1 MMLIPKP
8 SPDFAH
14 ACAPA
19 SGHGLTAAL
28 TAGICALLLTSC
40 TQLAGGGSSRAATSP
55 PAATDPSKVPTVA
68 VANPTLESFSRD
80 AVLTGEFRPYQSVE
94 LHAKLAGYLRKIN
107 VDVGNRVN
115 AGDLLAALEIPEMD
129 ADLAHATAER
139 RRFEA
144 ERNRLN
150 AEVERAKA
158 TLAMTALSHNRLTAA
173 VKAESGIIAQQEID
187 EAAAKRNV
195 AEAQLTAA
203 RAALGVIDQQI
214 EASKASEQ
222 KVRTMSGYSE
232 IRAPFAGMITKR
244 YADPGAMIQSGT
256 ASQSQAMPVVR
267 LSQIHRLRLAV
278 VVPET
283 LAPMVRA
290 GEPVEIR
297 VPSLRK
303 SFPGAIARL
312 NHDVQFSSR
321 TMEAEVD
328 VNNPSGELLPGMTA
342 EVVVSLSRKEKTLA
356 VPLQALINSGG
367 NRFALVVNPS
377 GVVEEREVKTG
388 AESASHA
395 EVIAGLTAEDRIVVG
410 NRSLLKPGQAVM
422 AKLALP
428 AAPAE
433 GR

>member
-1 MMLIPKP
+1 MPLIPLR
-8 SPDFAH
+8 SSSAGCIGL
-14 ACAPA
+14 ATLIALA
-19 SGHGLTAAL
+19 S
-28 TAGICALLLTSC
+28 TSC
-40 TQLAGGGSSRAATSP
+40 TQLAVSGPNPTGAVSST
-55 PAATDPSKVPTVA
+55 PADPGKVPTVA
-68 VANPTLESFSRD
+68 VANPTFETFARD

-107 VDVGNRVN
+107 VDVGDRVTS
-115 AGDLLAALEIPEMD
+115 GDLLATLEIPEMD

-144 ERNRLN
+144 ERNRLL

-158 TLAMTALSHNRLTAA
+158 TLAMTALSHDRLAA
-173 VKAESGIIAQQEID
+173 AAKAESGIIAQQEID
-187 EAAAKRNV
+187 EADARRRV
-195 AEAQLTAA
+195 AEAQLATA
-203 RAALGVIDQQI
+203 RAALGVIEQQI

-222 KVRTMSGYSE
+222 KVKTLTGYME

-278 VVPET
+278 IVPET
-283 LAPMVRA
+283 LAPMVRP
-290 GEPVEIR
+290 GERVEIR

-303 SFPGAIARL
+303 SFPGTVSRM

-342 EVVVSLSRKEKTLA
+342 EVVVSLSRKERTLA

-367 NRFALVVNPS
+367 NRSVLVVNPT
-377 GVVEEREVKTG
+377 GIVEEREVKTG

-395 EVIAGLTAEDRIVVG
+395 EVIAGLSAGDRIVVG
-410 NRSLLKPGQAVM
+410 NRGLLKPGQSVM
-422 AKLALP
+422 AKLTLP
-428 AAPAE
+428 DGQAE